1 MNIPNLES
9 ELLLKRLIKKIKL
22 NNTYY
27 SKKKITIINFFHK
40 QVKPGMLLYL
50 VLKPKLNIK
59 NEHVSG
65 ICIARKKRNL
75 QSSMYIL
82 NVTINMKIL
91 NIFLN
96 ASPLIFLCIPI
107 FKRKY
112 LYTSY
117 FKLNLTKLYYLN
129 ELKIK
134 YLRTNI
140 ITKTVLS

>member
-1 MNIPNLES
+1 MSIQHLES

-22 NNTYY
+22 NNSNY
-27 SKKKITIINFFHK
+27 SKRRITIINFF
-40 QVKPGMLLYL
+40 QRQIKPGMLLYF

-65 ICIARKKRNL
+65 ICIARKKRGL
-75 QSSMYIL
+75 QSSIYIL
-82 NVTINMKIL
+82 NITINMKVL
-91 NIFLN
+91 SIFFN

-107 FKRKY
+107 FKKKY
-112 LYTSY
+112 LYTSH

-134 YLRTNI
+134 YLRTSI
-140 ITKTVLS
+140 ITKAILS

>member
-1 MNIPNLES
+1 MNIVHLES

-22 NNTYY
+22 NNHNY
-27 SKKKITIINFFHK
+27 SKKKMTIMNIFQR

-50 VLKPKLNIK
+50 VLKPNINVK

-65 ICIARKKRNL
+65 ICIARKKKGL
-75 QSSMYIL
+75 QSSIHIL
-82 NVTINMKIL
+82 NITINMKIL
-91 NIFLN
+91 TIFIN
-96 ASPLIFLCIPI
+96 SSPLIFLCIPI

-112 LYTSY
+112 LYTSC

-134 YLRTNI
+134 YLRTSI
-140 ITKTVLS
+140 ITKSILN

>member
-1 MNIPNLES
+1 MNIPHLES

-22 NNTYY
+22 NNN
-27 SKKKITIINFFHK
+27 SKRKITIINFFNE
-40 QVKPGMLLYL
+40 QIKPGMLLYL

-65 ICIARKKRNL
+65 ICIARKKKSL
-75 QSSMYIL
+75 QSSMHIL
-82 NVTINMKIL
+82 NITINMKIL

-117 FKLNLTKLYYLN
+117 LKLNMTKLYYLN

-140 ITKTVLS
+140 ITKTILG